1 MACTVELICT
11 GNELLTG
18 RVLNTNARRLS
29 ALITKLG
36 GKVRRIVTV
45 GDDLNEISTAVK
57 EGLKRRP
64 DFIITLGGLGPTP
77 DDLTLEAVAKALKLP
92 LKLNEAA
99 LSFVKESYLRLSGKE
114 MELTKPR
121 LKMAMLPK
129 GAIPLRNRAGV
140 APAVLI
146 KRERTTI
153 VCLPGVPREAEGFF
167 KNEISKLILEKAG
180 GTRFYEARLILHGV
194 TESEISYLIEELKRN
209 QPNVY
214 LKSRVMD
221 GEFGRSFLELH
232 FSTFSASKG
241 DGRRKILGA
250 MFKFLKELAGSRS
263 RTRVNNH

>member
-11 GNELLTG
+11 GNELLMG

-45 GDDLNEISTAVK
+45 GDDLNEISAAVR
-57 EGLKRRP
+57 EGLERGP

-92 LKLNEAA
+92 LELNEAA
-99 LSFVKESYLRLSGKE
+99 LSFVEESYLRLSGKE
-114 MELTKPR
+114 MEPTKPR
-121 LKMAMLPK
+121 VKMAMLPR
-129 GAIPLRNRAGV
+129 GSNPLRNRVGV

-146 KRERTTI
+146 KRGGTTI
-153 VCLPGVPREAEGFF
+153 ICLPGVPREVEGFL
-167 KNEISKLILEKAG
+167 NEISKLILEKVG
-180 GTRFYEARLILHGV
+180 KTRLYEASLVLHGV
-194 TESEISYLIEELKRN
+194 TESGISHLIEELKRN

-221 GEFGRSFLELH
+221 GGFRRPLLELH
-232 FSTFSASKG
+232 FSTLSTSKG
-241 DGRRKILGA
+241 DGKRRILGA
-250 MFKFLKELAGSRS
+250 MFKFLKGLSWKPLEDPS
-263 RTRVNNH
+263 